1 MFVDFEAKSEQK
13 TLKKQTKIVADGLD
27 TAKLAQGRA
36 KIAYWNEIMFA
47 KHSHVGEIDTRESG
61 NTLAEAK

>member
-1 MFVDFEAKSEQK
+1 M
-13 TLKKQTKIVADGLD
+13 LKKQTKIVADGLD

-61 NTLAEAK
+61 NTLAETK